1 MSGRNRVIREIAF
14 CVGMYECK
22 CCLLGKRIF
31 PLGKR
36 FVLAD
41 ARKLAPV
48 RLESVLSNG
57 LDRADRMPNFYSDAC
72 DTNETLIDV
81 RSHDMGWSRRTNN
94 WHEGNANFIIHR
106 IRCYVREMGELW
118 NAVGHE
124 APVETKSSSKF
135 DRLIRCRGR
144 PASRRCC
151 SGIPEMRLNAG
162 RKGCVAA
169 RGPSEGS
176 IHRGTVARGA
186 LSNQA
191 GTKTMN
197 TTGMTGPRT
206 GSHEPVAHASV
217 PGIARRHPPPE

>member
-1 MSGRNRVIREIAF
+1 MFGRNRVSRESMF

-22 CCLLGKRIF
+22 CRLLGKRVF

-36 FVLAD
+36 FVPAD
-41 ARKLAPV
+41 ASKLAPA

-57 LDRADRMPNFYSDAC
+57 RDRVDRMPKFYSDAC

-81 RSHDMGWSRRTNN
+81 ISHDMGSRRQMNN
-94 WHEGNANFIIHR
+94 WHEGNAGFIIHR
-106 IRCYVREMGELW
+106 IRCYIREIGEFW
-118 NAVGHE
+118 NAVGPD
-124 APVETKSSSKF
+124 APVETKSSRKF

-151 SGIPEMRLNAG
+151 SGIPEMRLKAG

-191 GTKTMN
+191 GTKTMS
-197 TTGMTGPRT
+197 TTGMTGQRT
-206 GSHEPVAHASV
+206 GSHEPVAHASA